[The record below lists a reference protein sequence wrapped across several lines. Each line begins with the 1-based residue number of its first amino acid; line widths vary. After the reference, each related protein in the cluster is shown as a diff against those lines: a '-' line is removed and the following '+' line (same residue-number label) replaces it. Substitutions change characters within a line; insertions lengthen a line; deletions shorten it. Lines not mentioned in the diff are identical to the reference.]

1 MFQERI
7 SGPKRLMW
15 ISFITLMLWMI
26 HCRELLM
33 IYTHAA
39 DLISSGQ
46 QRDECPLSDR
56 ELDRP
61 RGWYGVKMNGGPT
74 SYHFSLRPL
83 APLITSREI
92 TSIQRGDLI
101 HVERS
106 ARSSEL
112 SIKSRGQLNARELSA
127 LNIPIS
133 VNHGSAR
140 DLTQVKGI
148 GTRRARQIVRG
159 RPWRSIDDLTRI
171 RGVGAQTVRR
181 LKRHLTAKSRVVIWE
196 REQSLKTMRGAT
208 P

>member
-1 MFQERI
+1 
-7 SGPKRLMW
+7 
-15 ISFITLMLWMI
+15 
-26 HCRELLM
+26 
-33 IYTHAA
+33 
-39 DLISSGQ
+39 
-46 QRDECPLSDR
+46 
-56 ELDRP
+56 
-61 RGWYGVKMNGGPT
+61 MNGGAT

-101 HVERS
+101 HVERGAS
-106 ARSSEL
+106 SSEL

-133 VNHGSAR
+133 VNHSSAR
-140 DLTQVKGI
+140 DLTRVKGI
-148 GTRRARQIVRG
+148 GARRARQIIQG
-159 RPWRSIDDLTRI
+159 RPWRSIDELTRI

-196 REQSLKTMRGAT
+196 REQGLKTMRGAT